1 LGGRHPDDV
10 TKIVEISADRICL
23 YSRPPWWLVALFGAI
38 FFALLFGLCPS
49 YRLVCRRTE
58 ALTVDLRV
66 KRQLLGFTLSERPIT
81 GVTGAEVQNSSDTP
95 SGRNHGS
102 PSSRGLTVEHN
113 DTARIVFATQ
123 SGPIPLTTSYLAG
136 REGFQNAAEELNQFL
151 AGNRPVSRDIAVP
164 TSKWIWISTLF
175 FGLLAVSLIPG
186 GWCRCVVDRTENVVR
201 ITWPTLLG
209 LRQEEFAL
217 TDVESF
223 GLVTRSTSVARRESE
238 HQPQGIQEF
247 VFAFKNFRRL
257 QRSSFENSIGIR
269 LHTGEEISI
278 TQQSRQSFNS
288 RTEEVI
294 QQLER
299 LRRGE
304 L

>member
-1 LGGRHPDDV
+1 M
-10 TKIVEISADRICL
+10 EISADRICL
-23 YSRPPWWLVALFGAI
+23 YSRPPWWLVALLGAI
-38 FFALLFGLCPS
+38 FFALLLGLCPS
-49 YRLVCRRTE
+49 YELACRRTE
-58 ALTVDLRV
+58 AHTVDLRV
-66 KRQLLGFTLSERPIT
+66 KRQLLGFTLSERSIT
-81 GVTGAEVQNSSDTP
+81 GVTGAEVQLSSDTP
-95 SGRNHGS
+95 SGRTHGS
-102 PSSRGLTVEHN
+102 PNSRGLTVEHN
-113 DTARIVFATQ
+113 DTARIVFATR

-151 AGNRPVSRDIAVP
+151 AGNRPFSRDIEVP
-164 TSKWIWISTLF
+164 TSKWILIPTLII
-175 FGLLAVSLIPG
+175 GLIAFSLIPG

-201 ITWPTLLG
+201 LTWPTLLG

-223 GLVTRSTSVARRESE
+223 GLVTRSTSVTGRESE
-238 HQPQGIQEF
+238 HQSHGLQEF

-257 QRSSFENSIGIR
+257 QRSGFENSIGIR

-278 TQQSRQSFNS
+278 THQSRQSLNS
-288 RTEEVI
+288 RTKDVI